1 MTWSNLD
8 PKQHDFISP
17 SRTKAQPK
25 PVSALITAS
34 MPNLRPSGPPLVYES
49 PGGDSDSRSRR
60 ARGPLARAAAMKTDR
75 ASHKQQQK
83 QRLHLKLGRSV
94 VFCAIK
100 GEVGHSRRGPCSH

>member
-8 PKQHDFISP
+8 PKQHDFISQ

-83 QRLHLKLGRSV
+83 D
-94 VFCAIK
+94 CI
-100 GEVGHSRRGPCSH
+100 